1 MSTKIGHNKTLAAT
15 LFLAP
20 ALLFLVIFFI
30 IPVTQSF
37 YFSLTNWDGFSSS
50 YRFSGFENYK
60 YVFTARQTV
69 QVIKN
74 TFYLAIIYI
83 PVLNILSLFLAVI
96 INDCKKLQNVY
107 KSILFFPNLLALA
120 VTGYIFKM
128 ILNPST
134 GILNRVLDSIGL
146 SSITLDWLGN
156 IHTVIPAI
164 SLTTIWVCTG
174 FYLVIYLAGI
184 MGIPQDLYEAASID
198 GASRW
203 QKFQFITFPLLSP
216 SITINVILSTIGIL
230 GAFDLPYVMTGG
242 GPAYY
247 STTIALQIYVYNS
260 KSLQLGNGLVLSVVL
275 CIVSIIITA
284 ILFKITTRRNI
295 Y

>member
-1 MSTKIGHNKTLAAT
+1 
-15 LFLAP
+15 
-20 ALLFLVIFFI
+20 
-30 IPVTQSF
+30 
-37 YFSLTNWDGFSSS
+37 
-50 YRFSGFENYK
+50 
-60 YVFTARQTV
+60 
-69 QVIKN
+69 
-74 TFYLAIIYI
+74 
-83 PVLNILSLFLAVI
+83 
-96 INDCKKLQNVY
+96 
-107 KSILFFPNLLALA
+107 
-120 VTGYIFKM
+120 
-128 ILNPST
+128 
-134 GILNRVLDSIGL
+134 
-146 SSITLDWLGN
+146 
-156 IHTVIPAI
+156 
-164 SLTTIWVCTG
+164 
-174 FYLVIYLAGI
+174 